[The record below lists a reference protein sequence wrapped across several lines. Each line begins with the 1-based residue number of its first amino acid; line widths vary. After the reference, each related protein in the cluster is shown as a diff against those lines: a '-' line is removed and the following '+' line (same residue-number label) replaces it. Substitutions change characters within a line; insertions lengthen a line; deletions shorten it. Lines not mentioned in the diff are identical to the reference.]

1 MENQIPEEVKKER
14 LNELNEIVEKT
25 SRERNKRYLNT
36 KEKILIEGFN
46 PKNSSQLMGRTRT
59 NRLTFVEIPDE
70 NQQIDLISNEL
81 SQLIGRSP
89 SRRLNFVEIPYSQ
102 QINLIGTE
110 LNVRINQVR
119 SFSLSGEIC
128 S

>member
-1 MENQIPEEVKKER
+1 
-14 LNELNEIVEKT
+14 
-25 SRERNKRYLNT
+25 
-36 KEKILIEGFN
+36 
-46 PKNSSQLMGRTRT
+46 MGRTRT
-59 NRLTFVEIPDE
+59 NRLTFVEIPDQ
-70 NQQIDLISNEL
+70 NQEINLLSTEL
-81 SQLIGRSP
+81 SQLIGSSP
-89 SRRLNFVEIPYSQ
+89 SRRLNFVDIPNAQ

>member
-1 MENQIPEEVKKER
+1 
-14 LNELNEIVEKT
+14 
-25 SRERNKRYLNT
+25 
-36 KEKILIEGFN
+36 
-46 PKNSSQLMGRTRT
+46 MGRTRT

-89 SRRLNFVEIPYSQ
+89 SRRLNFIEIPYSP

-128 S
+128 R

>member
-1 MENQIPEEVKKER
+1 M
-14 LNELNEIVEKT
+14 VEKT
-25 SRERNKRYLNT
+25 SRERNKRYLHT

-59 NRLTFVEIPDE
+59 NRLTFVEIPNND
-70 NQQIDLISNEL
+70 QQINLINTEL
-81 SQLIGRSP
+81 SQILGMSP
-89 SRRLNFVEIPYSQ
+89 SRRLNFVGVPNNQ

-110 LNVRINQVR
+110 LNVRINKVR